1 MSTPVF
7 LSESTDEM
15 INLLYI
21 TGNPYIE
28 NLSSNS
34 SYTYSTIK
42 QKILSQINYK
52 NLSIDFQTTERY
64 DIEPANSAYKHKNYH
79 IL

>member
-42 QKILSQINYK
+42 QKY
-52 NLSIDFQTTERY
+52 Y
-64 DIEPANSAYKHKNYH
+64 HK
-79 IL
+79 